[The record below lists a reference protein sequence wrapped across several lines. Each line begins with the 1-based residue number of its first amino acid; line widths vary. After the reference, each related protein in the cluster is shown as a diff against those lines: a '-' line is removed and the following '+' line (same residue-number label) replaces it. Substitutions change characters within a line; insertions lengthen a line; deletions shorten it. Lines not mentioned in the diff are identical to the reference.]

1 MDIYYYINNFFLPE
15 DQKEAWVI
23 KIQQY
28 LHNTSPYIKKIEVSW
43 SCTIGVNR
51 YLKYHH
57 AWTYMK
63 HMLPY

>member
-51 YLKYHH
+51 YL
-57 AWTYMK
+57 
-63 HMLPY
+63 